1 MTTTRSTTSK
11 ISATASSGRSIGR
24 TIGRILGLGF
34 LWFALLLLN
43 LWAVA
48 AIYVDCRI
56 AALRLPLAVI
66 YVAVLISLLIWVKR
80 WTALACFGC
89 FCVVLVWWLMLKP
102 TNEADWRADVARTAW
117 ADIDGDQVTVHNV
130 RNCDYRSETEYSN
143 CWTDRSFDLSQ
154 LRGVD
159 FFFVNWGIPWIGHP
173 IVSFDFGHGRHLAFS
188 IEARYKDG
196 QTYSSFLGFFR
207 QYALIFVA
215 ADERDVIRLRTNF
228 RKDEEVY
235 MYRTNVPP
243 EIARKLFLTYVAHLN
258 RLKDHPEWYNAVTKN
273 CTTTID
279 DEISQDLPDPKPWTY
294 RLLLN
299 GTLDDLLYERGRLV
313 TGGLPFP
320 ELKQREHINPYA
332 HTVGESPDFSTLIR
346 MGRVGF

>member
-1 MTTTRSTTSK
+1 MTTGGAAPGISTSISSRRTSLRA
-11 ISATASSGRSIGR
+11 IARN
-24 TIGRILGLGF
+24 LGLAL
-34 LWFALLLLN
+34 LWCAVLLLN
-43 LWAVA
+43 LWAIV

-56 AALRLPLAVI
+56 EALRLPLPVIYAAAVI
-66 YVAVLISLLIWVKR
+66 FVAIRVKR
-80 WTALACFGC
+80 WKALACFGC
-89 FCVVLVWWLMLKP
+89 FCAVLAWWFTLQP
-102 TNEADWRADVARTAW
+102 TNEANWRADVARTAW
-117 ADIDGDQVTVHNV
+117 VETDGDQVTVHNV

-143 CWTDRSFDLSQ
+143 CWSDRTFDLSQ

-173 IVSFDFGHGRHLAFS
+173 IVSFDFGNGQHLAFS
-188 IEARYKDG
+188 IEARYKAG

-207 QYALIFVA
+207 QYELIFIA

-258 RLKDHPEWYNAVTKN
+258 RLRDHPEWYNALTKN

-279 DEISQDLPDPKPWTY
+279 HEISRNLPDPKPWTY

-299 GTLDDLLYERGRLV
+299 GTLDDLLYERGRLI

-320 ELKQREHINPYA
+320 ELKQREHINPIA
-332 HTVGESPDFSTLIR
+332 HTVGQSPDFSTLIR
-346 MGRVGF
+346 VGRVGF

>member
-1 MTTTRSTTSK
+1 MTTGSEAPE
-11 ISATASSGRSIGR
+11 ISATASSGRSTVR
-24 TIGRILGLGF
+24 TIGRILGLGL

-43 LWAVA
+43 LWAAA

-66 YVAVLISLLIWVKR
+66 YVAVLILLWIKVKR
-80 WTALACFGC
+80 WRAPACFGC
-89 FCVVLVWWLMLKP
+89 FCMVLVWWFTLRP
-102 TNEADWRADVARTAW
+102 TNEGDWRADVARTAW
-117 ADIDGDQVTVHNV
+117 AEIDGNQVTVHNV
-130 RNCDYRSETEYSN
+130 RNCNYSSETEYSN
-143 CWTDRSFDLSQ
+143 CWSNRNFDLSQ

-173 IVSFDFGHGRHLAFS
+173 IVSFDFGNGQHLAFS
-188 IEARYKDG
+188 IEARYKAG

-207 QYALIFVA
+207 QYELIFIA

-258 RLKDHPEWYNAVTKN
+258 RLKDHPEWYNAITKN

-279 DEISQDLPDPKPWTY
+279 HEISRDLPDPKPWTY

-313 TGGLPFP
+313 TDGLPFP

-332 HTVGESPDFSTLIR
+332 HTVGQSPDFSTLIR
-346 MGRVGF
+346 IGRVGF